1 MGIETHLTRPK
12 DFDKVYSQGRSWAN
26 GPVVMK
32 AVPNGLSFS
41 RYGLSVGRRV
51 GNAVVRN
58 RVKRRLRDILRNKY
72 IVSGFDIVLLAK
84 ASAAATSYQSID
96 NAVASVLARANMLHT
111 ECAAD
116 PRAQVDNKTD

>member
-1 MGIETHLTRPK
+1 MRVETHLTRPA
-12 DFDKVYSQGRSWAN
+12 DFDKVHSQGRSWAN

-32 AVPNGLSFS
+32 TVPNGLSFS

-58 RVKRRLRDILRNKY
+58 RVKRRLREILRNKY
-72 IVSGFDIVLLAK
+72 IVPGFDIVLLAK

-96 NAVASVLARANMLHT
+96 SAVASVLARAKILRT
-111 ECAAD
+111 GSAAD
-116 PRAQVDNKTD
+116 PQAHVDDKPD